1 MRGLWLAAAAI
12 LLFSGQAR
20 AQATKASASDGYA
33 SFALIIGVNRSIDR
47 DAPLLRYADDDAAR
61 YLDLFRT
68 LGARSY
74 VLSRLDDNT
83 RRLHPQLAAEAQAPR
98 LREYRQAIAT
108 LAADVEQAHKRG
120 VKTILYFV
128 YAGHGNVK
136 QGSGY
141 ITLEDARLH
150 AADLESEMLAKIH
163 PDQEH
168 LIVDACYSY
177 FLAVGRGP
185 GGARREARGFSQLG
199 GLLARPTTGL
209 LFSTSSAKESHE
221 WAGFQAGIFSHE
233 IRSGLYG
240 AADADGDGRVS
251 YREIAAF
258 VERANA
264 SIDNE
269 RFRPEVFV
277 RPPLNTDVLVDLTPK
292 LGTRLDFKNVPGEHQ
307 LLEDERGV
315 RYADIHNADGS
326 RAYLLRPWTSGKLYL
341 RRTRDEREV
350 VVPLAPSVVSV
361 STLASQDSRIASRGA
376 ANDAFE
382 ALFALPFDER
392 AVRAFRF
399 PRPPELPLVDDRR
412 GSPRA
417 STYVGYGLLGVGAAA
432 AGVGVY
438 GLLHAQ
444 ALKDGLAA
452 DAPQASAAET
462 AARIRTAN
470 LTAGVGFAAAGAT
483 GVAGLV
489 LLLWPESPVKL
500 QVDPQTGQA
509 MAGYRGAF

>member
-1 MRGLWLAAAAI
+1 MRCVWLMAAAFW
-12 LLFSGQAR
+12 LFSTAAH
-20 AQATKASASDGYA
+20 AQAVSASDGYA

-74 VLSRLDDNT
+74 VLARLDENT
-83 RRLHPQLAAEAQAPR
+83 RRLHPQLAAEAQLPR
-98 LREYRQAIAT
+98 MREYRQVVAA
-108 LAADVEQAHKRG
+108 LAADVELARKRG

-128 YAGHGNVK
+128 YAGHGNVQ

-150 AADLESEMLAKIH
+150 AANLESEMLAKIH

-185 GGARREARGFSQLG
+185 GGARREVRGFSQLG

-258 VERANA
+258 VQRANA
-264 SIDNE
+264 SVDNE

-277 RPPLNTDVLVDLTPK
+277 HPPRNTDVLVDLTPK
-292 LGTRLDFKNVPGEHQ
+292 LGTRLDFQGVPGEHQ

-315 RYADIHNADGS
+315 RYADIHNAAGS
-326 RAYLLRPWTSGKLYL
+326 RAYLLRPWTSGRLYL
-341 RRTRDEREV
+341 RRMRDGHEV

-361 STLASQDSRIASRGA
+361 AELAPEESRIAARGA

-382 ALFALPFDER
+382 SLFALPFDER
-392 AVRAFRF
+392 AVAAFRF
-399 PRPPELPLVDDRR
+399 PQPAALPPIAD
-412 GSPRA
+412 GPRSTRT
-417 STYVGYGLLGVGAAA
+417 STYLGYGLLGASAIA
-432 AGVGVY
+432 AGVGAY
-438 GLLHAQ
+438 GLLHAEQ
-444 ALKDGLAA
+444 LKAGLPQN
-452 DAPQASAAET
+452 APQASAAE
-462 AARIRTAN
+462 ADARIRTAN
-470 LTAGVGFAAAGAT
+470 WTAGVGFAAAGTTA
-483 GVAGLV
+483 VAGLV
-489 LLLWPESPVKL
+489 LLLWPESPAKF
-500 QVDPQTGQA
+500 QVDPQSGQA